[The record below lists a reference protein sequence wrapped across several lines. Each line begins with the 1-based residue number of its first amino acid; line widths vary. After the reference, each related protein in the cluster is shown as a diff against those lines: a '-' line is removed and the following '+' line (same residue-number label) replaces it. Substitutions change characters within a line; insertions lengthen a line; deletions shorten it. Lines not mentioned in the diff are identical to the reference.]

1 MHGVV
6 TLLDSKYD
14 QAVEDLWQEL
24 ELDCGL
30 KGILVTPVAHF
41 SWHVAVDYDI
51 PRLRLALQEIAAS
64 SLPFPARTAG
74 IGVFTGTPPVVY
86 ITLVKDGA
94 LLQFHNQL
102 HQVIA
107 PMAVQ
112 TSLHYHPQ
120 AWVPH
125 ITLAH
130 DTDLLRMS
138 CALDKLLFRPFQ
150 WEIPV
155 DNLALISQAE
165 GHIGERAFSFSFAGD
180 SAAS

>member
-14 QAVEDLWQEL
+14 QAVEDLWREL

-30 KGILVTPVAHF
+30 KGVLVTPVAHF

-51 PRLRLALQEIAAS
+51 PRLRQALEKFAAGS
-64 SLPFPARTAG
+64 QPFTTRTAG

-86 ITLVKDGA
+86 ITLVKDDA

-102 HQVIA
+102 HQAIA
-107 PMAVQ
+107 PLAVQ
-112 TSLHYHPQ
+112 PSLHYHPQ

-130 DTDLLRMS
+130 DTDPLRIR

-165 GHIGERAFSFSFAGD
+165 GHVGERTFSFSFGED
-180 SAAS
+180 SINL